1 VLMIPSDE
9 SHVAALREQPFAGDV
24 GVSAWNGFALA
35 RLVARD
41 GEALRHDLK
50 LLLGAIG
57 GTLPRLWL
65 N

>member
-1 VLMIPSDE
+1 VLIAPAE
-9 SHVAALREQPFAGDV
+9 ETRIAALREQPFASDA

-35 RLVARD
+35 RLVAKD